1 MAKPTAEAKQWT
13 EDLTRRVCE
22 EEANKLAIHFLG
34 GSQSVQFAMA
44 NDIEVFQA
52 VCDLRVV
59 LNEATA
65 KYR

>member
-1 MAKPTAEAKQWT
+1 MAESTAEAKQWT
-13 EDLTRRVCE
+13 EVLTRCICE
-22 EEANKLAIHFLG
+22 QEANKLAIHFLG
-34 GSQSVQFAMA
+34 GSQSVEFAMA
-44 NDIEVFQA
+44 DNVEVFQA